1 MTLGEGRKIVKII
14 GYDIPIDSGDNYM
27 AALLEALE
35 YVERELGHLKELR
48 DIINNNPAISRDI
61 NNL

>member
-1 MTLGEGRKIVKII
+1 MTLGEARKIVKII
-14 GYDIPIDSGDNYM
+14 GYDIQIYSGDNYM
-27 AALLEALE
+27 EAILEALE

-48 DIINNNPAISRDI
+48 DIINSNPTISRDI